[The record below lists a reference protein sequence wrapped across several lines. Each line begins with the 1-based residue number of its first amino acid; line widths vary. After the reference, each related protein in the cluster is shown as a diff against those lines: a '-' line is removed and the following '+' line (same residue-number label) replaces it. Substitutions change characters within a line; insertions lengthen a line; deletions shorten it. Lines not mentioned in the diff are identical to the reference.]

1 MEASYR
7 MVINAMQ
14 RHTASN
20 SNLDNPDYGVAIA
33 PEFRISTLMVVAP
46 IIS

>member
-7 MVINAMQ
+7 MVINAMHAQ

-20 SNLDNPDYGVAIA
+20 LDNPVAIA
-33 PEFRISTLMVVAP
+33 PEFRIGTLMVASS

>member
-7 MVINAMQ
+7 MVINVMQ
-14 RHTASN
+14 RHIA
-20 SNLDNPDYGVAIA
+20 SNLDNPVAIA
-33 PEFRISTLMVVAP
+33 PEFRIGTLMVASS

>member
-7 MVINAMQ
+7 MVINAMR
-14 RHTASN
+14 RHTA

-33 PEFRISTLMVVAP
+33 PEFQISTLMVVAP